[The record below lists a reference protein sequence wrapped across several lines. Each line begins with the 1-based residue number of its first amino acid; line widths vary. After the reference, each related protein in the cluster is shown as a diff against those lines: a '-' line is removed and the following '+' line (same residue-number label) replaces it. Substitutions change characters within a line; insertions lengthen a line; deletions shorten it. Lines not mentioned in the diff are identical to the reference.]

1 MAVSDCSHALVHL
14 LGMSRVVKSA
24 VRVLEV
30 FEFFDRRQAEAT
42 ITEIC
47 HELNYPQSS
56 TSILLQNLSELGYLQ
71 RGIDGRSFLPTQRVT
86 ILGSWIA
93 PVQKPSE
100 EAIALMRSLGHA
112 TGETIILAA
121 LVGDSVRYLYVVP
134 ATTAMRLHVGPGLVR
149 PLATSGAGRL
159 FMSTMGEEQVRRIIV
174 RHNAAE
180 INDTRRLSMA
190 AVRRDLATI
199 RETGYAV
206 SLDRITPG
214 AGVIALLL
222 PDGVQGVPQAV
233 AIGGLSRTV
242 RDKAEFFAQLMR
254 KEIRQHLKKTSDTK
268 RAHNGRGN

>member
-1 MAVSDCSHALVHL
+1 
-14 LGMSRVVKSA
+14 MSRAVKSA

-30 FEFFDRRQAEAT
+30 FEFFDRRQGEAT

-47 HELNYPQSS
+47 QELNYPQSS
-56 TSILLQNLSELGYLQ
+56 TSILLRNLAELGYLQ
-71 RGIDGRSFLPTQRVT
+71 RGIEGRSFLPTTRVT
-86 ILGSWIA
+86 VLGSWIA

-100 EAIALMRSLGHA
+100 EAIALMRNLGYA

-121 LVGDSVRYLYVVP
+121 LVGDLVRYVHVVP

-149 PLATSGAGRL
+149 PLATSGTGRL

-190 AVRRDLATI
+190 AVRRDLAAI
-199 RETGYAV
+199 RQTGYAI

-214 AGVIALLL
+214 AGVITVLM
-222 PDGVQGVPQAV
+222 PDGGQGVSQAI
-233 AIGGLSRTV
+233 AIGGLSKTI
-242 RDKAEFFAQLMR
+242 RDNAEFFAQLMR
-254 KEIRQHLKKTSDTK
+254 RGIRQHMKKAPRK
-268 RAHNGRGN
+268 